1 MAFFAF
7 NGNKDIPEPVPRAMA
22 PFIDVL
28 SVPYFIRP
36 AAADARQK
44 MVDDLAGWHWCS
56 YLENDASGWGL
67 KDPGD
72 EPYRELTDAV
82 TVPSRTAVASRGM
95 VPA

>member
-7 NGNKDIPEPVPRAMA
+7 NGNKDIPEPVLRAMA

-36 AAADARQK
+36 TADARQK
-44 MVDDLAGWHWCS
+44 MVDGLAGWHWCS
-56 YLENDASGWGL
+56 YLENDARGRGL
-67 KDPGD
+67 KDPGG

-82 TVPSRTAVASRGM
+82 TVPSRTAVASRRM
-95 VPA
+95 VAV